1 MNNQEVSHLKK
12 KSCSHVQF
20 LDIDCLLVLSIHP
33 TALIILDSDGL
44 VSSSSV
50 HRELSH
56 LSFYFFPGVA
66 QG

>member
-1 MNNQEVSHLKK
+1 MNNQQVSHLKK

-33 TALIILDSDGL
+33 TALIILDSEGL
-44 VSSSSV
+44 VSSPTV

-56 LSFYFFPGVA
+56 PSFYLFPGAA